1 MKIFYVVFILSCLV
15 FLGITFYFKSESTQ
29 FYGIADT
36 KEIIISAEESV
47 EVKEISVVQGQ
58 MVKAGDTLVVLNQPV
73 LSITINEISHTLD
86 EYKALKK
93 HEENFSKSEIR
104 KYVAEQEERANE
116 IAVEIREL
124 EAQYEMNKRLVSE
137 LRGIKKEII
146 NEKYD
151 SFNPIKAQIKSLKIL
166 LESVRNPAQIEM
178 NRLRKDLF
186 IQNNPLD
193 AQIQRYTQELAL
205 LQEKQN
211 SLIKCAQIDGVIGM
225 VKFKPGENVSPFDT
239 ILTLHTKAPSFAKGF
254 IHEKLYSR
262 VSIGDTVTIRSVTD
276 KNQVLFGTIAGVGS
290 RIVEYPYR
298 LLKRADIPVWGRE
311 VLVKLPN
318 NNTLLLG
325 EKVQITPF
333 TTIEITL
340 PLKQQKQ
347 EIPAEKNTSDLSHST
362 TYKGDYPLRDIR
374 IRDDLVIGNIEASG
388 LFYLSDLNS
397 FILLSDETDKKRP
410 ELFLMDSSGF
420 AGEKIAISGLLKIND
435 MESITS
441 ADQKTFYV
449 LCSQSYNKKG
459 KHPQERKLFVRVRR
473 DGKKFS
479 FDKSVY
485 LYDLLRNVST
495 RTKNLHLAEFLSQ
508 GMIDKSI
515 DIEGMTIYND
525 TLLLGFKNPRIN
537 NSAVILSIASYNDI
551 FERNQLSEQQISI
564 WDTIPIYDRVKSV
577 YCGISELVSHNN
589 KLYGLSTGV
598 TTSAGIEEDAGLFWE
613 YTPSTKE
620 LMVIQAFPG
629 LKPEGLAFNQV
640 SGRFLI
646 VFDNGSK
653 NPSQFVIIKG

>member
-93 HEENFSKSEIR
+93 HGENFSKSEIR

-374 IRDDLVIGNIEASG
+374 IRDDLVIENIEASG

-410 ELFLMDSSGF
+410 ELFLMDSNGF

-479 FDKSVY
+479 LDKSVY

-537 NSAVILSIASYNDI
+537 NSAVILSIASYNDF
-551 FERNQLSEQQISI
+551 FEKNQLSEQQISI

-653 NPSQFVIIKG
+653 NPSQFVTIKG

>member
-1 MKIFYVVFILSCLV
+1 MKIYYSVFVLSCLV
-15 FLGITFYFKSESTQ
+15 FLCITFYFKSESTQ

-58 MVKAGDTLVVLNQPV
+58 MVKAGDTLVVLNQPM
-73 LSITINEISHTLD
+73 LSILINEISHTLD

-93 HEENFSKSEIR
+93 HGENFSRAEIR
-104 KYVAEQEERANE
+104 KYVAVQEERANE

-137 LRGIKKEII
+137 LRGVKKEII

-151 SFNPIKAQIKSLKIL
+151 SLNPIKAQIKSLKTL
-166 LESVRNPAQIEM
+166 LESVRNPALVEM
-178 NRLRKDLF
+178 NRLEKDLYL
-186 IQNNPLD
+186 QNNPID

-205 LQEKQN
+205 LQEKQK
-211 SLIKCAQIDGVIGM
+211 SLIKCAQINGVIGM
-225 VKFKPGENVSPFDT
+225 VKFKPGEKVSPFDT
-239 ILTLHTKAPSFAKGF
+239 ILTLHAKAPSFAKGF

-262 VSIGDTVTIRSVTD
+262 VSIDDTVTIRSVTD
-276 KNQVLFGTIAGVGS
+276 KNQVMFGTVAGVGS
-290 RIVEYPYR
+290 RIVEYPFR

-318 NNTLLLG
+318 NNNLLLG
-325 EKVQITPF
+325 EKVLITPF
-333 TTIEITL
+333 TTMEITI

-347 EIPAEKNTSDLSHST
+347 EVPSETNTSDVPHST
-362 TYKGDYPLRDIR
+362 SYTGDYPLKDIR
-374 IRDDLVIGNIEASG
+374 TRDGLVNQNIEASG

-397 FILLSDETDKKRP
+397 FILISDETDEKQP
-410 ELFLMDSSGF
+410 DLFLMDSSGF
-420 AGEKIAISGLLKIND
+420 AGEKITIIGLTKIND
-435 MESITS
+435 IESITS
-441 ADQKTFYV
+441 ADQKTFYI

-459 KHPQERKLFVRVRR
+459 KLPQERKLFIRVTR

-485 LYDLLRNVST
+485 LYDLLKALST
-495 RTKNLHLAEFLSQ
+495 RTNNLHLAEFISQ

-515 DIEGMTIYND
+515 DIEGMTIFND
-525 TLLLGFKNPRIN
+525 TLLLGFKNPKIN
-537 NSAVILSIASYNDI
+537 NSAVILSIASYNDC
-551 FERNQLSEQQISI
+551 FEKNQISEQQISI
-564 WDTIPIYDRVKSV
+564 WDTIAVYDRVKSV

-598 TTSAGIEEDAGLFWE
+598 KTSSGIDEDAGLFWE

-620 LMVIQAFPG
+620 LMVIQSFPG

-640 SGRFLI
+640 SGRFVI

-653 NPSQFVIIKG
+653 NPSQFVTIRG